1 MNLGPLTPTLS
12 PKGERERS
20 EFAARPDS
28 ITTGSALGAEP
39 PTGGEVEKPRIVH
52 GGTPACF
59 ARNKVPGTIRLGL
72 GCLGMDEQ
80 PKNSRKTIVER
91 INRLLKE
98 YYGYLRAELPPWR
111 GTLKERNGPD
121 DIDRNSARP
130 APGKRQG

>member
-72 GCLGMDEQ
+72 GC
-80 PKNSRKTIVER
+80 SR
-91 INRLLKE
+91 
-98 YYGYLRAELPPWR
+98 YGWAAQKFAQDHR
-111 GTLKERNGPD
+111 GTHQSPSEGILRLSPRGTSALARHAER
-121 DIDRNSARP
+121 A
-130 APGKRQG
+130 KRAG